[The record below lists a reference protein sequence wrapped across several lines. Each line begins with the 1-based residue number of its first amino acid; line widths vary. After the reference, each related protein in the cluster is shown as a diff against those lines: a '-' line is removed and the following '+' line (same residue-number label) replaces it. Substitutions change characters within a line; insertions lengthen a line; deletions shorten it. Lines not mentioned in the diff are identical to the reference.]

1 MGDHHE
7 RISDDDHE
15 HNSEDHHEHNSD
27 DDCEQD
33 SDHHHEHINDDHHER
48 DDCDDHERNVDEY
61 HEPNSDDHHDHNNEN
76 WCSCCVA
83 QLVVIASGH
92 CCCRCFSELLL
103 LLGRLGMLLGNQ
115 VQECVR
121 RVLWASISTCSAKRE
136 PIASKQ
142 GCRL

>member
-48 DDCDDHERNVDEY
+48 DDCDDHE
-61 HEPNSDDHHDHNNEN
+61 HNDEN

-121 RVLWASISTCSAKRE
+121 RVLWASISICSAKRE

-142 GCRL
+142 GCR